1 MMLDDLQ
8 KAFDELDHTVLLQKM
23 ECTGFKESLNCFSHI
38 SHRFFFLLTL
48 GVFRCWINKL
58 WYFTRIYFRTAPV
71 LKGEPHSNYIFLY
84 FALIGLEWDSMT
96 LFTKMNFF
104 FLLPKLPFQHHL
116 HNIYIY
122 IIYTYTHTH
131 QKRINNYYF
140 MLVLTV
146 SYLTQPFSQLV

>member
-1 MMLDDLQ
+1 MLDDLQ
-8 KAFDELDHTVLLQKM
+8 KAFDALDHTVLLQKM
-23 ECTGFKESLNCFSHI
+23 ECTGFKESINCFSHI

-104 FLLPKLPFQHHL
+104 FLPKLPFQHHL

-122 IIYTYTHTH
+122 IYIHTHTH

>member
-1 MMLDDLQ
+1 MLDDLQ
-8 KAFDELDHTVLLQKM
+8 KAFDALDHTVLLQKM

-96 LFTKMNFF
+96 LFTKMNYFF
-104 FLLPKLPFQHHL
+104 SSSKTPISTPFAQY
-116 HNIYIY
+116 IYIY
-122 IIYTYTHTH
+122 IYTYTHTH

>member
-8 KAFDELDHTVLLQKM
+8 KAFDALDHTVLLQKM

-96 LFTKMNFF
+96 LFTKMDFF

-122 IIYTYTHTH
+122 IYTYTHTH

-146 SYLTQPFSQLV
+146 SYVTQPFSQLV